1 MLFWKEVLNY
11 NFGISGSVYQSQF
24 FLSSIATTILTSTLD
39 GRQAACPAEVVT
51 YTCNVTAAATISWT
65 VTPIFVMESLVR
77 FVPTT
82 PLNQRVTCTTM
93 QCAGFDFLATLT
105 NVGPCDIMTGAA
117 DMTST
122 FRFTARAELNGT
134 VVQCSGTTSPSTPS
148 ESRNFTV
155 AGKCYHREVP
165 SKRGAD
171 TYQFTKFRL
180 VLLTLVVSF
189 VQALPLNRQRIFLM
203 YSNWSFT
210 H

>member
-39 GRQAACPAEVVT
+39 GRQAACPGEAVT
-51 YTCNVTAAATISWT
+51 YTCNVTTAIAISWT
-65 VTPIFVMESLVR
+65 VAPIFVMESLVR

-93 QCAGFDFLATLT
+93 QCAGFDFVATLT
-105 NVGPCDIMTGAA
+105 NVGPLDMNGLA
-117 DMTST
+117 DMTTT
-122 FRFTARAELNGT
+122 FRFTARAELNRT

-148 ESRNFTV
+148 ESHNVTV

-180 VLLTLVVSF
+180 VLLTLLISL
-189 VQALPLNRQRIFLM
+189 VQALPLNRQRAFLM

-210 H
+210 Q

>member
-24 FLSSIATTILTSTLD
+24 FLSSIATIILTSTLD

-51 YTCNVTAAATISWT
+51 YTCNVTTAIGISWT
-65 VTPIFVMESLVR
+65 VVPIFVMESLVR

-105 NVGPCDIMTGAA
+105 NVGPLDIMTGAA
-117 DMTST
+117 DMTTT

-148 ESRNFTV
+148 ESCNFTV
-155 AGKCYHREVP
+155 AGECYHKQLLRERV
-165 SKRGAD
+165 D
-171 TYQFTKFRL
+171 TYIL
-180 VLLTLVVSF
+180 VYQVQVSIANF
-189 VQALPLNRQRIFLM
+189 AYQPCAGPAIKQVESFSDVQ
-203 YSNWSFT
+203 
-210 H
+210 